1 MCIRDSAY
9 AAFATLKFF
18 ELENVFG
25 VNALILAYLFVVLI
39 LMPFVFKRLRYFGQ
53 SGWLVLFL
61 LVPVLNILLIL
72 YLLFKS
78 DNQVNDKHSP
88 TPTESKFSGRIN
100 AKSFI
105 TPTLYLIII
114 PYILYIPF
122 YFTDLGEYFLGVIFL
137 LGFHE
142 VMYIVLFF
150 IIFGLYIILPAII
163 IASPVFLIHL
173 ALSLIHI

>member
-1 MCIRDSAY
+1 MPNFLKKMFTGRMGRKEFAESLVRFGCSSAVFAY

-78 DNQVNDKHSP
+78 DNQ
-88 TPTESKFSGRIN
+88 
-100 AKSFI
+100 
-105 TPTLYLIII
+105 
-114 PYILYIPF
+114 
-122 YFTDLGEYFLGVIFL
+122 
-137 LGFHE
+137 
-142 VMYIVLFF
+142 
-150 IIFGLYIILPAII
+150 
-163 IASPVFLIHL
+163 
-173 ALSLIHI
+173 